1 MSCGFTFTLFLCCV
15 CFIFFAFI
23 TVCLLPS
30 PALLLTSCCSAP
42 IPGKLRPCLFVGS
55 FQRSL
60 LAWAAWGKENN
71 KGKQRIPLQK
81 AGEEGRWPVSVRA
94 GGQRAGNNGSLVE
107 HKHSSLSLSA
117 HRSDEL
123 HAGAELCMAVVR
135 PGEEWLEM
143 GARGTASWG
152 GAKGPGS
159 SRMHKG

>member
-1 MSCGFTFTLFLCCV
+1 MSGGLTFTLFLCCV

-60 LAWAAWGKENN
+60 LAWAAWGRENN

-94 GGQRAGNNGSLVE
+94 GGQRAGNNGSSVE

-159 SRMHKG
+159 SRMHKE